1 MAHFYDKLTPEL
13 REFITRQHVFFV
25 ASAAANGR
33 VNLSPK
39 GMDTFRVLDDGR
51 VAYLDLT
58 GSGNE
63 TAGHLL
69 HDGRLTIMLCSFD
82 EKPLILRLYGRGR
95 SVRPRDPAW
104 PELIVHFTQLP
115 GQRQII
121 VLDIESLQT
130 SCGFGVPQFTVPTER
145 QTLIEWTAKKGP
157 HGIQKYWAEKNQKT
171 IDGLDTKLLE
181 S

>member
-1 MAHFYDKLTPEL
+1 MARFHDKLTPEL
-13 REFITRQHVFFV
+13 GDFIAKQHVFFV

-33 VNLSPK
+33 INLSPK
-39 GMDTFRVLDDGR
+39 GIDTFRVLDEGR

-63 TAGHLL
+63 TAGHIL

-82 EKPLILRLYGRGR
+82 EKPLILRLYGRGQ
-95 SVRPRDPAW
+95 VVHPRDPEW
-104 PELIVHFTQLP
+104 TDLITRFTQLP

-121 VLDIESLQT
+121 VLHIDSLQT
-130 SCGFGVPQFTVPTER
+130 SCGFGVPQFTLPVER
-145 QTLIEWTAKKGP
+145 QTLIEWSEKKGTD
-157 HGIQKYWAEKNQKT
+157 GIRKYWAEKNLKT
-171 IDGLDTKLLE
+171 IDGLETKLLD

>member
-1 MAHFYDKLTPEL
+1 MARFYDKLTPEL
-13 REFITRQHVFFV
+13 RDFIARQHVFFV
-25 ASAAANGR
+25 ATAAKNGR
-33 VNLSPK
+33 INLSPK
-39 GMDTFRVLDDGR
+39 GMNTFRVLDDGR

-63 TAGHLL
+63 TAGHLH

-82 EKPLILRLYGRGR
+82 EKPLILRLYGRGH
-95 SVRPRDPAW
+95 SVRPQDPAW

-121 VLDIESLQT
+121 VLQIESLQT
-130 SCGFGVPQFTVPTER
+130 SCGFGVPQFIVPTKR
-145 QTLIEWTAKKGP
+145 QTLLEWSLKKGP
-157 HGIQKYWAEKNQKT
+157 EGIHNYCAEKNQKT
-171 IDGLDTKLLE
+171 IDGLDTNLLE

>member
-1 MAHFYDKLTPEL
+1 MARFHNKLTPEL
-13 REFITRQHVFFV
+13 RDFVVRQHVFFV

-39 GMDTFRVLDDGR
+39 GMDTFRVLDDNR

-63 TAGHLL
+63 TAGHIL

-82 EKPLILRLYGRGR
+82 EKPLILRLYGRGQV
-95 SVRPRDPAW
+95 VRPRDPEW
-104 PELIVHFTQLP
+104 PQLIAHFTQLP

-121 VLDIESLQT
+121 ILHIESLQT
-130 SCGFGVPQFTVPTER
+130 SCGFGVPQFTLPLER
-145 QTLIEWTAKKGP
+145 QTLIEWSEKKGP
-157 HGIQKYWAEKNQKT
+157 EGIHKYWTEKNQKT
-171 IDGLDTKLLE
+171 IDGLETKLLDG
-181 S
+181 

>member
-1 MAHFYDKLTPEL
+1 MARFLDQLTPEL
-13 REFITRQHVFFV
+13 RDFVARQHVFFV
-25 ASAAANGR
+25 ASAAASGR

-39 GMDTFRVLDDGR
+39 GMNTFRVLDDRR

-63 TAGHLL
+63 TGGHIL

-82 EKPLILRLYGRGR
+82 EKPLILRLYGRGQ
-95 SVRPRDPAW
+95 VVHPRDPEWA
-104 PELIVHFTQLP
+104 ELIAHFSELP

-121 VLDIESLQT
+121 VLHIESLQT
-130 SCGFGVPQFTVPTER
+130 SCGFGVPQFTSALER
-145 QTLIEWTAKKGP
+145 QTLIEWSVKKGP
-157 HGIQKYWAEKNQKT
+157 EGIQKYWTEKNQKT
-171 IDGLDTKLLE
+171 IDGLETKLLE